1 MFRLSKKTEY
11 AILAMQYL
19 AEKSGEPVSA
29 KEIATNLGISFEF
42 LSKSLQ
48 SLMKSGLVNSQQG
61 IKGGYHLVGTP
72 DVISVMDI
80 IQAVSENVGIVECMT
95 DSDCVRSC
103 SCDLKDPMSVLQ
115 TKVNEVFSRTFLAD
129 LANGTQNNQ
138 ILKNDVKI
146 LNGIN

>member
-29 KEIATNLGISFEF
+29 KEIATSLGLSFEF

-48 SLMKSGLVNSQQG
+48 SLMKSGLVSSQQG

-72 DVISVMDI
+72 DMISVMDI

-95 DSDCVRSC
+95 ESDCSRSG
-103 SCDLKDPMSVLQ
+103 SCNLKDPMSILQ
-115 TKVNEVFSRTFLAD
+115 SKVNEVFTQTFLAD
-129 LANGTQNNQ
+129 FANETESNQ
-138 ILKNDVKI
+138 FFNKDFKI